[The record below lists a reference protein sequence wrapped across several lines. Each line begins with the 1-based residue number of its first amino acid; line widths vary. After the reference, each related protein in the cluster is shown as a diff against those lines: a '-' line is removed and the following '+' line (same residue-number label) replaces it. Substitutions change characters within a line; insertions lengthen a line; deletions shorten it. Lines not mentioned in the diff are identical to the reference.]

1 MFSATPVLING
12 GTGADLFF
20 LPLYMNCGSLA
31 LSGRKIGSSIIPRLS
46 LVILLIACLG
56 AAVVVVVVV
65 VDVVVVSGIVVAGA
79 AVEITALSSVKK
91 INIEC
96 AS

>member
-1 MFSATPVLING
+1 M
-12 GTGADLFF
+12 GADLFF
-20 LPLYMNCGSLA
+20 LPLYIYCGSLA

-56 AAVVVVVVV
+56 ATVVV
-65 VDVVVVSGIVVAGA
+65 VDVVVDSGLVVVAGA
-79 AVEITALSSVKK
+79 SVEITALSSVKK
-91 INIEC
+91 INVEC

>member
-1 MFSATPVLING
+1 M
-12 GTGADLFF
+12 GADLFF
-20 LPLYMNCGSLA
+20 LPLYMYCGSLA

-56 AAVVVVVVV
+56 AAVVLVV
-65 VDVVVVSGIVVAGA
+65 VDVVLVSGLVVAGIA
-79 AVEITALSSVKK
+79 GASVEITALSSVKK
-91 INIEC
+91 INVEC